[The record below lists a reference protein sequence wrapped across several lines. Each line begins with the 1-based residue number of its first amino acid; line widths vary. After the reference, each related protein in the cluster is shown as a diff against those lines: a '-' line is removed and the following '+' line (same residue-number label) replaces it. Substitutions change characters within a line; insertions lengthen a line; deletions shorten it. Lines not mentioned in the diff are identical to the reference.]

1 MMALE
6 ASQRIE
12 AEENQR
18 LEKIS
23 KQMQSLQ
30 NKEKEIAEVNIG
42 FAGQ

>member
-12 AEENQR
+12 DEENQR

-30 NKEKEIAEVNIG
+30 NKEKEIAEVG
-42 FAGQ
+42 TYTQ

>member
-18 LEKIS
+18 LDKIS
-23 KQMQSLQ
+23 KQMTALQ
-30 NKEKEIAEVNIG
+30 NKEKEIAEVC
-42 FAGQ
+42 F

>member
-1 MMALE
+1 MALE

-30 NKEKEIAEVNIG
+30 NKEKEIAEVSRYT
-42 FAGQ
+42 Q